1 MKINKAKI
9 KKYLKNLKIKKKI
22 IELKEKI
29 IELKRK
35 LDKHGKKGYI
45 VLGIILVF
53 LVTTITFGRYIYNE
67 IRDFY
72 LSSKNF
78 YFNSD
83 KLTTNRAIY
92 QVDNWSA
99 VDPYTITINLNNSK
113 NNLVH
118 TSSDINYEISY
129 VCSSNVLCSVNSTG
143 GTLYSSEGS
152 SYFNAVMTPNDI
164 FKVGD
169 EAFIEITVKS
179 TYPYKK
185 TLRGRFILKVG
196 KSGLSYTIDDK
207 KGRPY
212 FNFNITNT
220 IDYYLVKE
228 AFGNYSV
235 NDRIDRLT
243 YISLE
248 DIDKRKCLS
257 AEVTLTFDPE
267 KVILDTTNTAY
278 LKKENYTIVKINGY
292 DYINSITFRMDSES
306 SEVVKFYKA
315 DTNLDY
321 TYPIVNNTSII
332 NFNYSE

>member
-35 LDKHGKKGYI
+35 LDKYGKKGYI

-53 LVTTITFGRYIYNE
+53 LLTTITFGRYIYNE

-83 KLTTNRAIY
+83 KLTANRAIY

-143 GTLYSSEGS
+143 GTLYSS
-152 SYFNAVMTPNDI
+152 
-164 FKVGD
+164 
-169 EAFIEITVKS
+169 
-179 TYPYKK
+179 
-185 TLRGRFILKVG
+185 
-196 KSGLSYTIDDK
+196 
-207 KGRPY
+207 
-212 FNFNITNT
+212 
-220 IDYYLVKE
+220 
-228 AFGNYSV
+228 
-235 NDRIDRLT
+235 
-243 YISLE
+243 
-248 DIDKRKCLS
+248 
-257 AEVTLTFDPE
+257 
-267 KVILDTTNTAY
+267 
-278 LKKENYTIVKINGY
+278 
-292 DYINSITFRMDSES
+292 
-306 SEVVKFYKA
+306 
-315 DTNLDY
+315 
-321 TYPIVNNTSII
+321 
-332 NFNYSE
+332 